1 MKSSSILFLIICITV
16 VSGCFS
22 LPGGE
27 GLPVQVS
34 PKNVR
39 LKGTIINFQN
49 NFSHDSCSNCR
60 AMVKVDSVEGFGANA
75 RAVFSGDT
83 ISVRFM
89 YALKPYILKIS
100 EKQTDTLPGLNL
112 YDSFRGDIEI
122 LTGQDGKYDYRVY
135 RYLKK

>member
-1 MKSSSILFLIICITV
+1 MTV

-27 GLPVQVS
+27 GLPVQVP

-49 NFSHDSCSNCR
+49 SFLHDSCSNCR
-60 AMVKVDSVEGFGANA
+60 AMVKVDSVEGFGAKA
-75 RAVFSGDT
+75 GALFSGDT
-83 ISVRFM
+83 IPVRFM
-89 YALKPYILKIS
+89 YTLAPYILKAS
-100 EKQTDTLPGLNL
+100 EEKTDTLPGLKL

-122 LTGQDGKYDYRVY
+122 LTGQDGKYDYQVY